1 MTHTLLTNIH
11 IAAQFHVA
19 PRTINHWELNGRFP
33 SSVRGAKDPATE
45 PLADDLATLAL
56 DALVEQQGFFR
67 TGPNPFLF
75 SG

>member
-1 MTHTLLTNIH
+1 MD
-11 IAAQFHVA
+11 V
-19 PRTINHWELNGRFP
+19 FP
-33 SSVRGAKDPATE
+33 HPFAGAKDPAIE
-45 PLADDLATLAL
+45 PLADDLATLVL